1 MGNLQD
7 LTGNRLDNREN
18 NLRVCNKSDGVYSDF
33 EDAKKIRL
41 EAEEKYFGE
50 FKRNEEDILNGKK

>member
-7 LTGNRLDNREN
+7 LTGNRLDNGKN

-33 EDAKKIRL
+33 EEAKKVRL

-50 FKRNEEDILNGKK
+50 FKRN